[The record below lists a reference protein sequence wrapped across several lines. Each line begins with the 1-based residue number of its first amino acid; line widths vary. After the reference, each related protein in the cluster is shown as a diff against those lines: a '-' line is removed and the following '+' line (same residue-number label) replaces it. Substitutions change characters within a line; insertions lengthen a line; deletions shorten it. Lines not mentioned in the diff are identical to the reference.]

1 MEYKLSSA
9 SIEEE
14 RKDKIEKHYKA
25 NIDILGVMLDKYS
38 IVALKKKWF
47 FYTLLLIHL
56 NIFNLLIAWSPLI
69 NLLKI

>member
-38 IVALKKKWF
+38 IVALKKK
-47 FYTLLLIHL
+47 
-56 NIFNLLIAWSPLI
+56 
-69 NLLKI
+69 